1 MDKIACKTADFGEEN
16 AAKLIKLFPECE
28 GERGTVDLE
37 KLRQVLSSSVVEGD
51 VERYQFTWPG
61 KRKAM
66 AAANAATTK
75 TLRPAISES
84 VGRDG
89 TAGKF
94 DSENLYIEGDNL
106 EALKLLQCNYAG
118 KVKMIYIDPPYNTGH
133 DFVYRDRFSLTDKE
147 LAKEGGAFD
156 EDGNRFEKN
165 DSAEARYHSN
175 WCSMMYP
182 RLKLARNLLRDDGVL
197 FMSID
202 DNEVVNARKLCDEV
216 FGARNYI
223 DCITVINN
231 MKGRSDSEFFATC
244 NEYLIVV
251 AKQCDKF
258 KLQGFSI
265 SEEEIEDDYKF
276 EDEIGK
282 YKPIALRKTGN
293 GWQREERP
301 YMFYPILYK
310 DGLFSLPNQEEL
322 TKLYDA
328 KNLTFDDDALSAIEY
343 KYHNKGFKIFVPKDE
358 KGNFGRWR
366 WGIET
371 FMREKDHNITIN
383 KAGGLCSKMRANIED
398 GSVRMKTAKT
408 VFYRP
413 EYDTGS
419 GSKVLDSL
427 FSGKKFFENPKSLT
441 YITDLFSLVAGND
454 NIVLD
459 FFSGSATT
467 AHAVMQL
474 NAEDGG
480 NRKFILVQLPEV
492 CAEDSEAAK
501 AGYKNICE
509 IGKERIRRAGKK
521 IVEELAAK
529 NAKVAKEVNES
540 MPDLFRQDLQ
550 DSQDLGGGDN
560 LVNPVNPVQNNSNI
574 DVGFRVL
581 KIDSSSLNDVSATVG
596 ETNQMMFDK
605 LERIKSDRTPE
616 DILFQ
621 LLIETHIPLSDPIAK
636 VKVGGNEVFF
646 VGVDTDESLRDSASP
661 RENYMDAP
669 LVACLDRS
677 AKLTNEFFLELAAFK
692 PGIAFFR
699 DDAFNDDA
707 ARINVE
713 QIFKQNSPNTIVK
726 VI

>member
-1 MDKIACKTADFGEEN
+1 MDKIDCKTADFGEEN

-28 GERGTVDLE
+28 GERGMVDLE
-37 KLRQVLSSSVVEGD
+37 KLRQVLSSSVVDGD

-75 TLRPAISES
+75 TLRPAIPES

-147 LAKEGGAFD
+147 LAQEGGAFD

-216 FGARNYI
+216 FGESNFVAQFTWAAGRKNDSKHVSVSHEYI
-223 DCITVINN
+223 VTYFKNTQYIVENKIIWRERKQGLDDIYAAYDSFRKQFGSDNAAVEKALKSWYSALPDGHPAKDHSHYNKVDN
-231 MKGRSDSEFFATC
+231 KGVFFASDISWPGGGGPKYEILHPVTQEPVKIPSRGWIT
-244 NEYLIVV
+244 NSDTM
-251 AKQCDKF
+251 KQWIAEGRVHF
-258 KLQGFSI
+258 G
-265 SEEEIEDDYKF
+265 
-276 EDEIGK
+276 EDESAVPTIK
-282 YKPIALRKTGN
+282 SYLREHETGV
-293 GWQREERP
+293 P
-301 YMFYPILYK
+301 YSVFYK
-310 DGLFSLPNQEEL
+310 DGR
-322 TKLYDA
+322 A
-328 KNLTFDDDALSAIEY
+328 A
-343 KYHNKGFKIFVPKDE
+343 
-358 KGNFGRWR
+358 
-366 WGIET
+366 
-371 FMREKDHNITIN
+371 
-383 KAGGLCSKMRANIED
+383 SKRL
-398 GSVRMKTAKT
+398 KTLLG
-408 VFYRP
+408 
-413 EYDTGS
+413 D
-419 GSKVLDSL
+419 KV
-427 FSGKKFFENPKSLT
+427 FENPKDEEILKRLLEFSGVGKN
-441 YITDLFSLVAGND
+441 DL
-454 NIVLD
+454 VLD
-459 FFSGSATT
+459 FFSGSGTT
-467 AHAVMQL
+467 AHALML
-474 NAEDGG
+474 AEAENPLG
-480 NRKFILVQLPEV
+480 RKFILVQLPEV
-492 CAEDSEAAK
+492 IDPNTGSSEKVKKIARNAATFLDSIKAK
-501 AGYKNICE
+501 HTICE
-509 IGKERIRRAGKK
+509 IAKERIRRAGKK
-521 IVEELAAK
+521 IMDEFEEKKKAMALELPLSDGA
-529 NAKVAKEVNES
+529 NA
-540 MPDLFRQDLQ
+540 
-550 DSQDLGGGDN
+550 
-560 LVNPVNPVQNNSNI
+560 PVSGQELDI
-574 DVGFRVL
+574 GFRVL
-581 KIDSSSLNDVSATVG
+581 KIDSSSLDDVSATVG
-596 ETNQMMFDK
+596 ETKQMMFDK

-621 LLIETHIPLSDPIAK
+621 LLIETHIPLSDPIAR

-646 VGVDTDESLRDSASP
+646 VGVEADDFRQDLQDSQDLGSGDNPVNPVNHVQKIYES
-661 RENYMDAP
+661 AP

-713 QIFKQNSPNTIVK
+713 QIFKQNSSNTIIK